1 MVIKIYFGDK
11 PVFLCDEI
19 NPEIEEYRHH
29 PDAVFIDELTTPAI
43 NALLHEIV
51 KEDFHAGIIYGTDL
65 DKLKKSFWKHFT
77 VIQAAGGLVQ
87 NEKKEILMIYRRG
100 KWDLPKGKLEKGEKL
115 EECAVREVEEET
127 GLQKVQLKK
136 MLLITYHTYNEFGK
150 HILKESYWYTM
161 KAKSTE
167 EMIPQTE
174 EDILQIEWVKLNAIA
189 EKMHNTFSSIKDVL
203 KAAGEFEI

>member
-11 PVFLCDEI
+11 PVFLCDEM
-19 NPEIEEYRHH
+19 NAEMEEYHHH

-51 KEDFHAGIIYGTDL
+51 KEDFHAGIIYGNNF
-65 DKLKKSFWKHFT
+65 DKLKQRFWKHFT

-87 NEKKEILMIYRRG
+87 NEKKEVLMIYRRG
-100 KWDLPKGKLEKGEKL
+100 KWDLPKGKVEKGEKL
-115 EECAVREVEEET
+115 EDCAVREVEEET

-136 MLLITYHTYNEFGK
+136 FLVTTYHTYNEFGK

-161 KAKSTE
+161 KARSSEKMT
-167 EMIPQTE
+167 PQTE
-174 EDILQIEWVKLNAIA
+174 EDIFEIEWVKPGAIPG
-189 EKMHNTFSSIKDVL
+189 KLQHTFPSIKDVIA
-203 KAAGEFEI
+203 AAGI